1 MAEDLRAL
9 LAQATQELGLNVP
22 ICCYEKDGTGLK
34 LWPYGHKSGDR
45 PITWKPK
52 AKRTRKTVKKENE

>member
-22 ICCYEKDGTGLK
+22 VCAYERDGTGLK
-34 LWPYGHKSGDR
+34 LWPYGQGDK

-52 AKRTRKTVKKENE
+52 AKRARKTVKKEND